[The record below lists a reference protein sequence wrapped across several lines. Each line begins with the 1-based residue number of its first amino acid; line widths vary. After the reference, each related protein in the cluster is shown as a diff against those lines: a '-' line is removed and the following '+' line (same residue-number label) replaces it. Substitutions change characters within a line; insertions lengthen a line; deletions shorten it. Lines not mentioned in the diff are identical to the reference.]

1 MPGNSSSLDTFQEL
15 LSRARAAGEYT
26 TDAGRHSQHF
36 LQDCLHQLPFQKRK
50 GEISCRPTP
59 WLSFLST
66 ALPSSPFWSLLASR
80 PPRKGDIFSRK
91 VEILDFEAGAAWSN
105 HATKVV
111 SRSQE
116 RTCSREWTRTK
127 QVGFHRVAILG
138 AGSRK
143 KEDKQRSEKKSLLQ
157 ANSTLGSSEQ
167 AAWSAASLLW
177 EALERRT
184 APSCLPW
191 APGGTHLLAL
201 CLCWGCWWC
210 WLLMVMSSPSCLLWD
225 R

>member
-1 MPGNSSSLDTFQEL
+1 MWSRGPWKDTYKSALIVLIIFCHRRTSTARSQGTVLPWTPSKNFSPEPEQQENTRQML
-15 LSRARAAGEYT
+15 VDMVNIFTWLSP
-26 TDAGRHSQHF
+26 
-36 LQDCLHQLPFQKRK
+36 LPFQKHK

-66 ALPSSPFWSLLASR
+66 ALPSSPFSSLLASR
-80 PPRKGDIFSRK
+80 PPKKGEIFSRM
-91 VEILDFEAGAAWSN
+91 VERLDFEAGAAWSN

-143 KEDKQRSEKKSLLQ
+143 KED
-157 ANSTLGSSEQ
+157 
-167 AAWSAASLLW
+167 
-177 EALERRT
+177 
-184 APSCLPW
+184 
-191 APGGTHLLAL
+191 
-201 CLCWGCWWC
+201 
-210 WLLMVMSSPSCLLWD
+210 
-225 R
+225 